1 MSDDA
6 SGTDRASV
14 ANERLLSLL
23 QGIQSKTRFD
33 HPVTRFQLI
42 ATHISYVLL
51 AGPYAY
57 KFKRPLDLG
66 FLDFTTLG
74 KRRSCCEEELRLNR
88 RLAPQLYL
96 EVVPI
101 TGSAAVPV
109 LRGTRPVIEYCVK
122 MMQFPQEAQ
131 LDRVLE
137 RGELTACHVDDLAT
151 QVGAFHASG
160 AAAAADTPFGTASQ
174 IGRYALENCDL
185 MDTAHGG
192 VIAMLQDLRAWTLER
207 LGRLDNVFRTRKQ
220 NSRIRECHGDMH
232 LSNMVLLNDR
242 VVIFD
247 CIEFNETL
255 RWIDVMNEIA
265 FLLMDLDYRERGD
278 LGYRFL
284 NRYLEY
290 TGDYPGLVLLDFYRV
305 YRSLVRAKVA
315 YLQYRQSGTHDESL
329 HRFSRH
335 VELATTYTEQRAR
348 PLLLITCGLSGA
360 GKTSLTDRL
369 MERSGAVRL
378 RSDIERK
385 RLEGL
390 SLDARTGSP
399 VGDLY
404 RPEMTRRTYERLLTL
419 AREVLNSRFAV
430 MVDAT
435 FLKRVHRQAFLQL
448 AQELRLPFRILHVKA
463 NETTLRERI
472 LCRQAQDRD
481 ASEATVAVL
490 DDQLR
495 FREPLTAEEEHFA
508 VTVHTDARVDPDWI
522 WNQVSGW
529 GT

>member
-1 MSDDA
+1 VM
-6 SGTDRASV
+6 
-14 ANERLLSLL
+14 
-23 QGIQSKTRFD
+23 
-33 HPVTRFQLI
+33 
-42 ATHISYVLL
+42 
-51 AGPYAY
+51 
-57 KFKRPLDLG
+57 
-66 FLDFTTLG
+66 
-74 KRRSCCEEELRLNR
+74 
-88 RLAPQLYL
+88 
-96 EVVPI
+96 
-101 TGSAAVPV
+101 
-109 LRGTRPVIEYCVK
+109 EYCVK
-122 MMQFPQEAQ
+122 MMEFPQEAQ

-335 VELATTYTEQRAR
+335 VELAATYTEQRSR
-348 PLLLITCGLSGA
+348 PFLLITCGLSGA

-390 SLDARTGSP
+390 SLAARTGSP
-399 VGDLY
+399 VGADLY
-404 RPEMTRRTYERLLTL
+404 RPEMTGRTYERLLTL
-419 AREVLNSRFAV
+419 AREVLDSGFAV

-435 FLKRVHRQAFLQL
+435 FLKRAHRQAFQQL

-472 LCRQAQDRD
+472 LCRQTQDQDRD

-490 DDQLR
+490 DYQLR
-495 FREPLTAEEEHFA
+495 SREPLTAEEEPFA
-508 VTVHTDARVDPDWI
+508 VTVDTDARVDPDWI
-522 WNQVSGW
+522 WNQLSGW